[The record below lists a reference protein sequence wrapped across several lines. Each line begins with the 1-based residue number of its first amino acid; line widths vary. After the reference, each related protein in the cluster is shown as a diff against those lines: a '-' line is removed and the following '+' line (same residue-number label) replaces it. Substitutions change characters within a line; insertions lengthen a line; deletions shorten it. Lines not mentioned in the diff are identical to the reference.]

1 MKWSKDQNKKTPM
14 WTGKI
19 LTNNDPLNEQ
29 TRTKKMTCIW
39 KKKKKKKKEQ
49 YPAFIYRKCIVI
61 DSKGQIYMEKKERTQ

>member
-39 KKKKKKKKEQ
+39 KKKKKKKNNIQHSSTENASSLIQKDK
-49 YPAFIYRKCIVI
+49 YKW
-61 DSKGQIYMEKKERTQ
+61 KKRSEHNN